1 MLVFS
6 VNFSCS
12 LILTFIIHVLFSLH
26 YFLAGEEGQKS
37 KKEWNE
43 LAKKRVGSWRKF
55 IIRPCKRSCSA
66 YTITVRPSHTE
77 IIEHQHNSHSNLNLF
92 LQESRGIDNKGP
104 QQRRKSSDDH
114 VRALWTNTPLNS
126 SCEPKIC
133 NVNKII
139 RRREARGMK
148 SNTRAVKNRPT
159 MSVLVWSLFLLSL
172 KSNPTA
178 KLVQFYQQLFPFLW
192 FDSQ

>member
-1 MLVFS
+1 MEGLSGCVRALWAWHIPWAF
-6 VNFSCS
+6 
-12 LILTFIIHVLFSLH
+12 LH
-26 YFLAGEEGQKS
+26 IY
-37 KKEWNE
+37 
-43 LAKKRVGSWRKF
+43 
-55 IIRPCKRSCSA
+55 PCA
-66 YTITVRPSHTE
+66 YTIAVRPSHTG
-77 IIEHQHNSHSNLNLF
+77 IVAHQRNSHSNLNLF
-92 LQESRGIDNKGP
+92 LQEGRAIDNKGP

-139 RRREARGMK
+139 RRREERGIK
-148 SNTRAVKNRPT
+148 SNTRAVKNHPT
-159 MSVLVWSLFLLSL
+159 MSVLVWSPFLLAL

-178 KLVQFYQQLFPFLW
+178 KLMQFYQQLFLSW